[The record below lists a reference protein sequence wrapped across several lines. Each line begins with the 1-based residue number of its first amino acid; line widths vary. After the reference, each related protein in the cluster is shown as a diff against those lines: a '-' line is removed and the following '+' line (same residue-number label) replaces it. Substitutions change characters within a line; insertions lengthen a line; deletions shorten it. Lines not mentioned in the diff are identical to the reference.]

1 MFKGVLS
8 AYKSQGLRGIFA
20 NVLRRPVRKK
30 AGCFSICEE
39 LLSKGVGLEIG
50 GPSTVFKKRRIL
62 PVYPILNRLDN
73 CNFSNKTIWEG
84 TINEGITFQYDK
96 KRPLGGQYIC
106 EATILQNIASV
117 QYDFILS
124 SHVIEH
130 IANPL
135 QALSEWIRVLKEEG
149 ILVLVVPHKDGTFD
163 HKRHV
168 TTVKHLV
175 EDFEKGTTEKDLTHL
190 QEILKLH
197 DLEKDPGAGTFED
210 FKQRSENNFENRC
223 LHHHVFDTALVLQI
237 VHHMNLQILAVET
250 ILPYHIIVI
259 AQKLP
264 TGHLPDNQLFIGDKA
279 EYRHQSPFVSD
290 RHPLDPENL

>member
-1 MFKGVLS
+1 MFKKVFS
-8 AYKSQGLRGIFA
+8 AYKSQGLEGVVA
-20 NVLRRPVRKK
+20 NILHRPIRKK

-50 GPSTVFKKRRIL
+50 GQSTVFKKRRIL
-62 PVYPILNRLDN
+62 PVYPILKRLDN

-96 KRPLGGQYIC
+96 KRPPGKQYIC
-106 EATILQNIASV
+106 EATILQNIASA

-135 QALSEWIRVLKEEG
+135 HALSEWMRVLKEEG
-149 ILVLVVPHKDGTFD
+149 IFVLVVPHKDGTFD
-163 HKRHV
+163 HKRPV
-168 TTVKHLV
+168 TTLKHLV

-190 QEILKLH
+190 QEILELH
-197 DLEKDPGAGTFED
+197 DLEKDPGAGTFEH
-210 FKQRSENNFENRC
+210 FKQRSEYNFENRC
-223 LHHHVFDTALVLQI
+223 LHHHVFDTATVLQI
-237 VHHMNLQILAVET
+237 AHHMNLQILAVET

-259 AQKLP
+259 AQKSLI
-264 TGHLPDNQLFIGDKA
+264 GHLSDNQLFIVDKA

-290 RHPLDPENL
+290 RHPEP